1 MTSEKTEY
9 RGIFAALTTPF
20 RSDRIL
26 PEKLRDNIARY
37 NGFGLSGYVI
47 GGSTG
52 ESVLLSDEECLALIE
67 TTRASAAPGRKLIA
81 GTARGSALHT
91 ASFTNRAADLGADA
105 ALIVMPHYYKGLM
118 SEEALRRYYT
128 EVADAARIPV
138 ILYSIP
144 QNTGIT
150 PSPGLIIELS
160 RHPNILGIKDSSGNL
175 TLLQEA
181 YPDMAAGS
189 TFLLGAGSI
198 LLPALQLGAS
208 GGILTLGAVAP
219 DLCTRLY
226 DLYQEGN
233 WEDGLRLQMEAV
245 ALNQAVTRY
254 YGVPGAKF
262 ALDLRGY
269 YGGPCRLPLLP
280 LKDDAKQKIRNILES
295 LELI

>member
-1 MTSEKTEY
+1 MMSEKTEY
-9 RGIFAALTTPF
+9 KGIFAALTTPF
-20 RSDRIL
+20 RDDRIL
-26 PEKLRDNIARY
+26 SDQLHENISKY
-37 NGFGLSGYVI
+37 NEFDLAGYVI
-47 GGSTG
+47 AGSTG
-52 ESVLLSDEECLALIE
+52 ESVLLSDDECLTLIE
-67 TTRASAAPGRKLIA
+67 TAREAAASGRRLIA

-91 ASFTNRAADLGADA
+91 VSFTNRAADLGADA
-105 ALIVMPHYYKGLM
+105 ALIVLPHYYKGLM

-128 EVADAARIPV
+128 EIADASRIPV

-150 PSPGLIIELS
+150 PSPRLIIELS

-181 YPDMAAGS
+181 YPSMPQGS

-226 DLYQEGN
+226 GFYQSEDWEEGR
-233 WEDGLRLQMEAV
+233 ELQMQAV
-245 ALNQAVTRY
+245 PLNQAITRY

-280 LKDDAKQKIRNILES
+280 LGDGAKQDIRNMLET
-295 LELI
+295 LGLI